1 MKLLMPILIGL
12 VLARHASANPLVK
25 EGIDNS
31 PNMKTIAFP
40 SAEGE
45 GKFTKGGRGGDI
57 YHITTLKDSG
67 PGA

>member
-12 VLARHASANPLVK
+12 VLVGHASANPLVK

>member
-12 VLARHASANPLVK
+12 VLAGHASANPIMK
-25 EGIDNS
+25 KGIGNS
-31 PNMKTIAFP
+31 SKDGTNAFP
-40 SAEGE
+40 GA